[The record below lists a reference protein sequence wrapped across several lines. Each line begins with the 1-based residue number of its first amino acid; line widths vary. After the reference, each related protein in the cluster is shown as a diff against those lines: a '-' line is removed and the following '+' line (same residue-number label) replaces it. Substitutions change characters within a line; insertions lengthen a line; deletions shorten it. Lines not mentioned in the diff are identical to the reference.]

1 VVSLASLQDLSRRDT
16 SVTAPCNDQRRAL
29 RRILVIE
36 RDGRTRALFQCR
48 LPATV
53 KTKSAACVEAALEK
67 LPDHKFD
74 LIVWMVAAE
83 SAAQANLAP
92 VLDRLSTASS
102 GTKTILFTDT
112 EKLHGTPPHAG
123 NVIFQK
129 QPLNDDDLVSLVEDF
144 LSFDGIFGATH
155 SSRNDL
161 AVPIEFEG
169 MIIVGLTMSRVVRR
183 IVDAAGADIPVVI
196 MGETGTGKDLV
207 AKAIHQQSNRGQ
219 RPYVTVNMGAMAPG
233 LIASEIFGHER
244 GAFTGAQEARA
255 GIFEQANGG
264 TVFLDEIGTMDEKTQ
279 ISLLRVLE
287 EKTFRRV
294 GGVKNIGVDVRII
307 AASNEDL
314 EKKVAEKR
322 FREDLF
328 YRLNAFSFTM
338 PPLRERIGAV
348 TVLTDHFVL
357 QFAAAYGKEIERVS
371 HETYR
376 MLRGYSWP
384 GNVRELKN
392 VIQTAVLM
400 ADGKELTPELL
411 PQRIQDAAGHR
422 GAPDDAACTFPV
434 GTTLDAVE
442 KELIRRTLSHTGG
455 NKKLAAS
462 LLGISRRALYNKIEK
477 N

>member
-1 VVSLASLQDLSRRDT
+1 VVSLASLQDLSRRDA
-16 SVTAPCNDQRRAL
+16 SVTTPCNDRRRAL

-36 RDGRTRALFQCR
+36 RDGRTHALLQCR

-53 KTKSAACVEAALEK
+53 KTESAASVEAALEK

-83 SAAQANLAP
+83 SAAQANLVS
-92 VLDRLSTASS
+92 VLDRLSTASN
-102 GTKTILFTDT
+102 GTKTLLFTGT
-112 EKLHGTPPHAG
+112 EQLYCTLPHAG
-123 NVIFQK
+123 NVISQK
-129 QPLNDDDLVSLVEDF
+129 QPINDDNLVSLIEDF

-155 SSRNDL
+155 SSRDNL

-169 MIIVGLTMSRVVRR
+169 MITVGLTMSRVIRR
-183 IVDAAGADIPVVI
+183 IVDAAVADIPVVI
-196 MGETGTGKDLV
+196 TGETGTGKDLV
-207 AKAIHQQSNRGQ
+207 AKAIHRQSNRRH
-219 RPYVTVNMGAMAPG
+219 RPYVTVNMGAMAPD

-287 EKTFRRV
+287 EKAFRRV

-328 YRLNAFSFTM
+328 YRLNAFPITT
-338 PPLRERIGAV
+338 PPLRERAGAV

-357 QFAAAYGKEIERVS
+357 QFTSAYGKEVERVS

-411 PQRIQDAAGHR
+411 PQRIQDADVHSGGH
-422 GAPDDAACTFPV
+422 DDTACTFHV
-434 GTTLDAVE
+434 GTTLEAVE
-442 KELIRRTLSHTGG
+442 KELIRRTLSHTGE

-462 LLGISRRALYNKIEK
+462 LLGISRRALYNKIKK